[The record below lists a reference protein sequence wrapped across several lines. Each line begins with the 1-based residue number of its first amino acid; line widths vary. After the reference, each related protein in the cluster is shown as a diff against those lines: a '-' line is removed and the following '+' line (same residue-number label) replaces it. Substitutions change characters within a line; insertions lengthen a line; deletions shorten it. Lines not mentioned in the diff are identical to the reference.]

1 MKNQFKILAEDIKL
15 SKLKVAEPKELGN
28 MVIKN
33 RFVRSATFERMASE
47 EGKVTE
53 DLLNFYK
60 PLAKGGAGLIITG
73 LTSVHPSGHG
83 YPNQL
88 VIETDDF
95 IPGLNRLSD
104 AIHENGEDCK
114 TLLQL
119 NHNGRQS
126 VTLGLEP
133 IAPSAIQEPMLNN
146 MPREMTV
153 EEIEE
158 IIEAFA
164 EATRRAMEAGFDG
177 VQLHAAHGYL
187 LSEFLSP
194 HTNKRTDAYGGT
206 TENRVKIIEKI
217 YKKAKK
223 MVGKDYPII
232 IKMNGD
238 DFIEGGIDINESKKI
253 ATFFSQLGMAA
264 IEISGCMWEVT
275 LRSKKELGWMPA
287 ILPESRVD
295 ITSKDQ
301 EAYNLP
307 SAKEIKKLINI
318 PLILVGGLKSLDVIE
333 KILQEEN
340 ADFIA
345 MCRPLIR
352 EPDLPNRWLR
362 GIGDLTCECISC
374 NSCVGSVL
382 QGKLKCIYKE

>member
-1 MKNQFKILAEDIKL
+1 MP
-15 SKLKVAEPKELGN
+15 KLKVAEPKEIGN
-28 MVIKN
+28 MLIKN
-33 RFVRSATFERMASE
+33 RFVRSATFERMATE

-53 DLLNFYK
+53 ELLEFYK
-60 PLAKGGAGLIITG
+60 PLAKGGVGLIITG
-73 LTSVHPSGHG
+73 LASVHPSGHG

-95 IPGLNRLSD
+95 IPGLNKLSD
-104 AIHENGEDCK
+104 YIHKNGQGCK
-114 TLLQL
+114 AVLQL
-119 NHNGRQS
+119 AHNGRQS
-126 VTLGLEP
+126 MMLGLEP
-133 IAPSAIQEPMLNN
+133 IAPSAIQEPMSNN

-153 EEIEE
+153 EEIDE

-194 HTNKRTDAYGGT
+194 HTNRRTDEYGGT
-206 TENRVKIIEKI
+206 TEKRVKIVEKI
-217 YKKAKK
+217 YKKALNK
-223 MVGKDYPII
+223 VGKDYPIM
-232 IKMNGD
+232 IKMNAD

-253 ATFFSQLGMAA
+253 ATFFSQLGFAA
-264 IEISGCMWEVT
+264 IELSGGMWEVT
-275 LRSKKELGWMPA
+275 LRSKEELGWMPA
-287 ILPESRVD
+287 MLPESRVD

-307 SAKEIKKLINI
+307 YAKKIKKSINV

-333 KILQEEN
+333 KILQEED

-345 MCRPLIR
+345 LCRPLIR
-352 EPDLPNRWLR
+352 EPDLPNRWLK

-374 NSCVGSVL
+374 NSCVGSVI
-382 QGKLKCIYKE
+382 QGKLECIYKE